1 MPLYLDTSAIV
12 PLLIAEPSSERCRT
26 LWQSADVIVSSSLT
40 LVEAHAALAR
50 GARNGRLDASGHER
64 AVTGLEALWRDLS
77 AIPPTPEIL
86 RAAVSVAA
94 SVAATHALRG
104 YDAVQCATALALA
117 SDDLIAVSGDRELLR
132 AWSELGVATVSTG

>member
-12 PLLIAEPSSERCRT
+12 PLLIAEASSERCRT
-26 LWQSADVIVSSSLT
+26 LWQSADFVVSSSLT

-64 AVTGLEALWRDLS
+64 AVTGLEALWRDLA

-86 RAAVSVAA
+86 GVAA

>member
-12 PLLIAEPSSERCRT
+12 PLLTAEPSSERCRT
-26 LWQSADVIVSSSLT
+26 LWQSADVIVSSSFT
-40 LVEAHAALAR
+40 LVEAHASLAR

-64 AVTGLEALWRDLS
+64 AITGLEALWRDLA

-86 RAAVSVAA
+86 RVAA

-104 YDAVQCATALALA
+104 FDAAQCATALALA

-132 AWSELGVATVSTG
+132 AWSELGVATVSTA